1 MSNNNN
7 IIRQIKRTILIVEDE
22 WINTAILSEIISD
35 SFDVLTAENGKE
47 ALALIKESLTPISLI
62 LLDIN
67 MPVMGGIEFLKI
79 IKADEQYKKIP
90 IIVLTSEKDSELQA
104 LELGAADFITKP
116 YDMPEV
122 IMARVRRSIELSE
135 DRMIIQAAE
144 RDELTDTYNKH
155 IFIGYAK
162 KIDKHRPQEETDLV
176 VFNIDKFHL
185 YVELYGYETGDYSLR
200 SLAEILKEV
209 VRQHNG
215 IVGRLQTD
223 YFVLYMSRVRDYG
236 ELIAN
241 IERELTSKYKI
252 TNLRFHLGIYRIK
265 NKSESIEKRIDRAK
279 QVCDSIRDS
288 NKENYHIFDEE
299 GQKDELYREK
309 LIQDV
314 RQAIRE
320 KQFEV
325 YYQPKMNVKGNKAVL
340 SSAEAL
346 IRWNHPELG
355 FISPGV
361 FIPLFEENG
370 VIRQVDR
377 FVWRE
382 AAAQV
387 RKWKEKFGFTIPVSV
402 NISRIDMFDKHLVST
417 IRRIIDE
424 EGISVGDMYLEV
436 TESAYNN
443 EMDQAIA
450 TIEGFKEEGFTIEI
464 DDFGSGFSSLNTIA
478 VLPLDVLKLDMKFVR
493 EMLKNEKTFK
503 IVGIVAD
510 IAKYLKVKLVAEG
523 VETKEQLEA
532 LRNMGYN
539 IIQGYYFSRP
549 LPAGEFEKFI
559 EENMSGKDEEFDE
572 NKELK

>member
-450 TIEGFKEEGFTIEI
+450 TIEEFKEEGFTIEI